1 MHNEIISP
9 LLKEGLPFEWLMK
22 TDIKKVFLKFLQL
35 DKRVLVENARFWFR
49 QNLQEIERKAT
60 EKIESKDTK
69 GQTVYTDPSPEQV
82 EKRKKMLFREYF
94 RKEKPK
100 DEKNI

>member
-1 MHNEIISP
+1 MDLEELF
-9 LLKEGLPFEWLMK
+9 LLY
-22 TDIKKVFLKFLQL
+22 LQMS
-35 DKRVLVENARFWFR
+35 KRALVENARFWFR
-49 QNLQEIERKAT
+49 QTLQEIERKAT

-69 GQTVYTDPSPEQV
+69 GQTVYTDPSPEKV
-82 EKRKKMLFREYF
+82 EKKKKILFREYF